1 MLDEAA
7 QAVIGRAL
15 QLPETAVQE
24 SLDPIRSVEG
34 RTVRGGPAK
43 PAVLALVAEGRERL
57 AVDRQGL
64 EARQKL
70 LADARATLKR
80 EIAVLAGVSK

>member
-1 MLDEAA
+1 
-7 QAVIGRAL
+7 
-15 QLPETAVQE
+15 VQE

-43 PAVLALVAEGRERL
+43 SAVLALVAEGRERL
-57 AVDRQGL
+57 AADRHAA
-64 EARQKL
+64 EARRKA

-80 EIAVLAGVSK
+80 EIAALAGVSK